1 MKKKKSCESLDI
13 FLTCRVVPLQIPE
26 VHKRSKNAKTQ
37 SVVHGSSTIQLKWR
51 VQKLSELFHLLKFSS
66 TINFTC
72 AKVMEIFSFFFLA
85 AKIREDTSSEAF
97 EHSGVTTN
105 DT

>member
-1 MKKKKSCESLDI
+1 
-13 FLTCRVVPLQIPE
+13 
-26 VHKRSKNAKTQ
+26 
-37 SVVHGSSTIQLKWR
+37 
-51 VQKLSELFHLLKFSS
+51 
-66 TINFTC
+66 
-72 AKVMEIFSFFFLA
+72 MEIFSFFFLA